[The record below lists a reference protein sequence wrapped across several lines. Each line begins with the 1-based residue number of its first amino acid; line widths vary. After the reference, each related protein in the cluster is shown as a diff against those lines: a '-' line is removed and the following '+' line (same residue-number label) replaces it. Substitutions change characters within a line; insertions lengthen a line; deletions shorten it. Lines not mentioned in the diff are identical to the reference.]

1 MVLPEFGMTRVQR
14 PGELK
19 TVYSR
24 QVPVKSARVQAE
36 WAMTGKADNTAAAI
50 KVKVLF
56 MVFSDWFERLYSG

>member
-36 WAMTGKADNTAAAI
+36 WARTGNADNKANAI
-50 KVKVLF
+50 RVKGLF
-56 MVFSDWFERLYSG
+56 IVFSDWFERLCSG